1 LLGEFEEDGNI
12 VIADLEAGVGTLLRM
27 REGLVDLVLVM
38 CEPTTK
44 SIDVASR
51 AAEIAES
58 RTAVNIV
65 ANRVRGGDDIDT
77 IRNAFPHHKVVAVAE
92 DNTISAADREGVAPY
107 DYAPNAP
114 GVRAI
119 FELAKAIAQ
128 QPSAQGSRSVL
139 KGERR

>member
-1 LLGEFEEDGNI
+1 M
-12 VIADLEAGVGTLLRM
+12 IADLEAGVGTLLRM

-107 DYAPNAP
+107 DYAPNGP

-119 FELAKAIAQ
+119 FELAKTIAQ
-128 QPSAQGSRSVL
+128 QPSAQASRSAL